1 MILDPATL
9 GAASVLLSAAMG
21 GLLLFSWL
29 QNRTI
34 AALGLWGLSLCL
46 GAAGLLLLGLGN
58 FTSRE
63 PNAAIMLGN
72 AVSAAGSGLLYC
84 GARIFNGRSCRFL
97 QGGGGAI
104 LWLAA
109 WPFIQD
115 SFDARLVMMA
125 VIMGSNYCLSA
136 MELWR
141 HAPQRLMSQRAA
153 VVVLFGA
160 TLFCAARAV
169 IGPMSSGLWLEVLAR
184 RWSAE
189 MALMVMLYIPT
200 ISVLLLSMAKE
211 RLEYESRQAAL
222 LDPLT
227 LLPNRRA
234 FFIDAENVA
243 ARSRLMPLSCLIFDL
258 DGFKQIN
265 DTYGHAAG
273 DQVLV
278 VFSRILAEKLPP
290 CAYGRVGGEEFA
302 AFLQGDAKEAQKI
315 AESIRLAFADAGIGG
330 DGSRIG
336 TTVSIGY
343 ATDWG
348 VSPEVLL
355 SRADAALYAAKTEGR
370 NRSVSAPPMPAPGK
384 VHGVHKPGRRGRRG
398 RIGRPR
404 PLIGGERG

>member
-9 GAASVLLSAAMG
+9 GAASILLSAVMG
-21 GLLLFSWL
+21 GLLLFSWI

-46 GAAGLLLLGLGN
+46 SAAGLLLLGLGN

-84 GARIFNGRSCRFL
+84 GCRTFNGRPYRFL
-97 QGGGGAI
+97 HGAAGA
-104 LWLAA
+104 LAWMAA
-109 WPFIQD
+109 WPVIRD
-115 SFDARLVMMA
+115 SFDTRLVAMA
-125 VIMGSNYCLSA
+125 VIMGSYYWLSA

-153 VVVLFGA
+153 VVILVGA
-160 TLFCAARAV
+160 TLFCAARALV
-169 IGPMSSGLWLEVLAR
+169 GPISSGVWLEVLAR

-227 LLPNRRA
+227 MLPNRRA
-234 FFIDAENVA
+234 FFLDAA
-243 ARSRLMPLSCLIFDL
+243 SLGARSRLMPLSCLVFDL

-278 VFSRILAEKLPP
+278 VFARILAENLPP
-290 CAYGRVGGEEFA
+290 CAYGRLGGEEFA
-302 AFLQGDAKEAQKI
+302 AILQGDAREAEQV
-315 AESIRLAFADAGIGG
+315 AEKIRLAFANASIGPAA
-330 DGSRIG
+330 SKISA
-336 TTVSIGY
+336 TVSVGY

-370 NRSVSAPPMPAPGK
+370 NRSVSAPPEHASGK
-384 VHGVHKPGRRGRRG
+384 PHQVQKQGRRGRRA
-398 RIGRPR
+398 RFGRPSI
-404 PLIGGERG
+404 LIGGKRG